1 VTDEPYRVR
10 YTRTARRALSDD
22 LPAPVVHAVL
32 ALLDGDLSAEPARV
46 GKPLRPP
53 LSGIWAARRGTY
65 RILYEIDEQEH
76 TVTVVAV
83 EHRGDAYRR
92 P

>member
-1 VTDEPYRVR
+1 MTDEPYRVR
-10 YTRTARRALSDD
+10 CTRTARKALSDD
-22 LPAPVVHAVL
+22 LPPHVVHAVL
-32 ALLDGDLSAEPARV
+32 ALLDGDLAAEPTRV

-53 LSGIWAARRGTY
+53 LTDVWAARRGTY
-65 RILYEIDEQEH
+65 RVLYEIDKKAR

-92 P
+92 R